1 MKAAPEIS
9 RAVEGKGKGIEK
21 VGMPIGGP
29 PSNVEQSVAL
39 NNGENMEAVWNEYGD
54 RHMCDA

>member
-21 VGMPIGGP
+21 VGMPIGGA
-29 PSNVEQSVAL
+29 AL
-39 NNGENMEAVWNEYGD
+39 E
-54 RHMCDA
+54 C